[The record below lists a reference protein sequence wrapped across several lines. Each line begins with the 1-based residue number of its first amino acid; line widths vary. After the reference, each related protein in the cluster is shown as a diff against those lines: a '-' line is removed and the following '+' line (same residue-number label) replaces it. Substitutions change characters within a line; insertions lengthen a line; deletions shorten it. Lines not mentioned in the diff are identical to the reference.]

1 MIDGFKTP
9 RRHQQLWFIFIDHLS
24 RFGIW
29 ILPNM
34 AKPIQPGKN
43 GRISL
48 YGYVQKRRILN
59 RGEAQ

>member
-1 MIDGFKTP
+1 MIDGLKLPGGTNSC
-9 RRHQQLWFIFIDHLS
+9 DHLS
-24 RFGIW
+24 RFGRW

-34 AKPIQPGKN
+34 AKLIQPGKN